1 MLNKLHAIIFDFDG
15 LIVDTEYP
23 EYIALNSI
31 YEEYCLEL
39 SLDDLRKN
47 IGTRDFTFDPYEQLR
62 GGSSMNLTR
71 EQFESDWDA
80 RKMRV
85 IKKTGAMPGVRA
97 LLDEAREAG
106 VKLAIGS
113 SSPISWVRPLATQVD
128 VVELFDVIVT
138 MDDVSKTKPSP
149 EIFLLAAQRLGV
161 PANQCVV
168 LEDSLNGILAANAA
182 GIRSLWVPNQV
193 TAGMAVDPSQPRV
206 DSLEQ
211 VNLLL
216 LDQLL

>member
-106 VKLAIGS
+106 VNLAIGS